1 MVKQYKYELSIIAPM
16 FNEET
21 NVARTF
27 DKLKNGLKD
36 FKGKWET
43 IFVNDGSTD
52 TTLKKAQDLEA
63 KEKNLKIISYP
74 INMGRG
80 RALKCGFENA
90 EGKYIVTVD
99 FDLSYSVEHI
109 LKLYTALKEDPMLD
123 MVLASPY
130 MPGGSVENVPPF
142 RLFISK
148 AGNLI
153 LRNSFPKRFH
163 TVTSIMRGYKSEII
177 KSLDLESDGKEI
189 HLEILAKALGTGYT
203 CKEVPAVLKGRQRGK
218 SKFRF
223 AKTSFTHIL
232 FSLSE
237 RPIIIFMLGG
247 IVCLFLGLI
256 LGGYITYLRFN
267 GILNI
272 RPLIDLVVLLIVIGT
287 QLFSFGILAGQNGVL
302 RKEIYKLQS
311 RIKKIPEKKDE

>member
-1 MVKQYKYELSIIAPM
+1 MKEKYKYELSIIAPM
-16 FNEET
+16 FNEEA
-21 NVARTF
+21 NVTRTF

-36 FKGKWET
+36 FKGDWEA
-43 IFVNDGSTD
+43 IFIDDGSTD
-52 TTLKKAQDLEA
+52 TTLQKAQALA
-63 KEKNLKIISYP
+63 TKEQNLKVISYP
-74 INMGRG
+74 VNMGRG

-90 EGKYIVTVD
+90 EGKYIISVD

-109 LKLYTALKEDPMLD
+109 LKLYTTLKEDPMLD

-142 RLFISK
+142 RLFVSK

-177 KSLDLESDGKEI
+177 KSLDLESNGKEI

-203 CKEVPAVLKGRQRGK
+203 CKEVPAVLTGRQKGK

-223 AKTSFTHIL
+223 ARTSFTHIL

-237 RPIIIFMLGG
+237 RPVIIFMLGG
-247 IVCLFLGLI
+247 IFCLFLGLI
-256 LGGYITYLRFN
+256 MGGYITYLRFS

-272 RPLIDLVVLLIVIGT
+272 RPLIDLVVLLIVIGV
-287 QLFSFGILAGQNGVL
+287 QLFSFGILAGQNGIL

-311 RIKKIPEKKDE
+311 KIKKLADREK